1 MIEKKVFGR
10 TGHLSSRTL
19 FGAVALNGLPQSE
32 ADLVLDDL
40 LAYGVN
46 HIDVAMDYGD
56 AEVKLG
62 PWMKHH
68 RDDFFLATKTGKR
81 TYQEAKDDLHHSL
94 ERLQTDHVDLWQMHY
109 LINPQQWETA
119 MGPGGVLEAM
129 IEAKEQGLTRYIGVT
144 GHGLAAPRTHLRSLE
159 VYDLDTVLLPYNY
172 VLMQNPTYAA
182 EFEQLLAVCR
192 ERNVAV
198 QTIKSIAR
206 GPLGEKEHEYAVWYD
221 PLTTPEGIRHAVH
234 WVLGNP
240 QVFLNTAGDVNL
252 LKIILKA
259 ADEFESRPE
268 DAVMDAD
275 LEKLGI
281 TSLFT
286 GDEM

>member
-144 GHGLAAPRTHLRSLE
+144 GHGLAAPRTHLHSLE
-159 VYDLDTVLLPYNY
+159 VHDLDTVLLPYNY

>member
-94 ERLQTDHVDLWQMHY
+94 ERLQTDQVDLWQMHY

-144 GHGLAAPRTHLRSLE
+144 GHGLAAPRTHLHSLE
-159 VYDLDTVLLPYNY
+159 VHDLDTVLLPYNY

>member
-1 MIEKKVFGR
+1 MIDKKIFGR
-10 TGHLSSRTL
+10 PGHLSSRTI
-19 FGAVALNGLPQSE
+19 FGAVALNGLSQSE

-40 LAYGVN
+40 FAYGVN
-46 HIDVAMDYGD
+46 HIDTAMDYGD
-56 AEVKLG
+56 SELRLG

-68 RDDFFLATKTGKR
+68 RAEFFLATKTGKR
-81 TYQEAKDDLHHSL
+81 TYKEAREDLHRSL

-129 IEAKEQGLTRYIGVT
+129 IEAKEQGLTSFIGVT

-159 VYDLDTVLLPYNY
+159 MHDLDSVLVPYNY
-172 VLMQNPTYAA
+172 VLMQNPTYAS
-182 EFEQLLAVCR
+182 EFERLLAVCL
-192 ERNVAV
+192 ERDVAV
-198 QTIKSIAR
+198 QTIKAIAR
-206 GPLGEKEHEYAVWYD
+206 GPLGDKKHEYAVWYD
-221 PLTTPEGIRHAVH
+221 PLTTPEGIQHAVD

-240 QVFLNTAGDVNL
+240 NVFLNTAGDVNL
-252 LKIILKA
+252 LRIILKA
-259 ADEFESRPE
+259 AEEFESPPD